1 MKVKVLHARLRALV
15 LFFVFVGIIGTMSC
29 SDSEKT
35 AAAITIQKETF
46 KIIIPAFGE
55 LDAVKST
62 PIMASAQ
69 VRGQQTIAWMTPEN
83 SQVKAGET
91 VISMA
96 ATYYVD
102 SLRTEKFNIARLD
115 LEIQDKEK
123 TLDKEKKD
131 IQAQLALTEIEKQL
145 AEIFAAKDEMI
156 FSRNE
161 IIESSINVEFL
172 GTKTQHF
179 QEKTKQLEKKAL
191 AELQLLKSKKK
202 TLQVKV
208 EQLQSALAS
217 LELKAPHDGILIY
230 EKNWR
235 GEKPRLGMS
244 VWPGMK
250 LAKLPDLDSMEAK
263 VFVLESEA
271 AGLKGDLA
279 ATLTLD
285 SSPGLTFNGKVIGM
299 DTIAKPLEE
308 NSPLKYFEVKI
319 SLEKTDRAIM
329 KPGSQVKAAIFVRK
343 LENVLAV
350 PNQALFFNDGHTYVN
365 VMKGSK
371 LEKRGVKTGDRS
383 LTRTVIT
390 EGLTAGEKVVL

>member
-1 MKVKVLHARLRALV
+1 MKVKVLITASV
-15 LFFVFVGIIGTMSC
+15 LILIFINIIGTMGC
-29 SDSEKT
+29 GGSEKD
-35 AAAITIQKETF
+35 AAVITMQKETF
-46 KIIIPAFGE
+46 EIVIPAFGE
-55 LDAVKST
+55 LEAVKST
-62 PIMASAQ
+62 PILPSPQ
-69 VRGQQTIAWMTPEN
+69 VRGQQTIAWMKPEN
-83 SQVKAGET
+83 SRVKAGET
-91 VISMA
+91 VIRMA
-96 ATYYVD
+96 ASYYVD
-102 SLRTEKFNIARLD
+102 SLQTEKFNVARLD

-123 TLDKEKKD
+123 ALDKEKKD

-145 AEIFAAKDEMI
+145 AEVFAARDESI

-161 IIESSINVEFL
+161 IIESSINIEFL
-172 GTKTQHF
+172 GVKTQHLR
-179 QEKTKQLEKKAL
+179 EKTKQLEKKTL

-208 EQLQSALAS
+208 EQLQSALDS

-235 GEKPRLGMS
+235 GEKPRLGKS
-244 VWPGMK
+244 IWPGMK
-250 LAKLPDLDSMEAK
+250 LAKLPDLNSMEAK

-271 AGLKGDLA
+271 AGLKGDLP

-285 SSPGLTFNGKVIGM
+285 SSPGLSFNGKVIGM

-308 NSPLKYFEVKI
+308 NSPLKYFEVKV
-319 SLEKTDRAIM
+319 SLEKTDPAIM
-329 KPGSQVKAAIFVRK
+329 KPGSQVKTAIFVRK

-365 VMKGSK
+365 VLKGSK
-371 LEKRGVKTGDRS
+371 SEKRAVKTGDRS

>member
-1 MKVKVLHARLRALV
+1 M
-15 LFFVFVGIIGTMSC
+15 GTAGC
-29 SDSEKT
+29 SSAGKD
-35 AAAITIQKETF
+35 AAVITIQKETF
-46 KIIIPAFGE
+46 EITIPAFGE

-62 PIMASAQ
+62 PIMPSPQ
-69 VRGQQTIAWMTPEN
+69 VRGPQTIAWLVPEN
-83 SQVKAGET
+83 SRVKAGEP
-91 VISMA
+91 VIRMA
-96 ATYYVD
+96 AEYYMD
-102 SLRTEKFNIARLD
+102 SLRTEKFNVARLN

-123 TLDKEKKD
+123 ALEKEKKD
-131 IQAQLALTEIEKQL
+131 IQAQLDLTEIEKQL
-145 AEIFAAKDEMI
+145 AEVFAAKDATI

-172 GTKTQHF
+172 ATKTKHL
-179 QEKTKQLEKKAL
+179 QEKSKQMEKKAL
-191 AELQLLKSKKK
+191 AELQLLKSKMK

-208 EQLQSALAS
+208 EQFQSALDS

-250 LAKLPDLDSMEAK
+250 LAKLPDLNIMEAK

-271 AGLKGDLA
+271 AGLKGDLP
-279 ATLTLD
+279 ATITLD
-285 SSPGLTFNGKVIGM
+285 SSPGVAFNGKVDGM

-308 NSPLKYFEVKI
+308 GSPLKYFEVKI
-319 SLEKTDRAIM
+319 SLEKTDPAIM
-329 KPGSQVKAAIFVRK
+329 KPGSLVKTKIFVRK

-350 PNQALFFNDGHTYVN
+350 PNQALFFNDGHTYIN

-371 LEKRGVKTGDRS
+371 MEKRAVKTGDRS
-383 LTRTVIT
+383 LTRTVVT

>member
-1 MKVKVLHARLRALV
+1 MKVKVLLTASV
-15 LFFVFVGIIGTMSC
+15 LILIFMNIIGTMGCGGSGK
-29 SDSEKT
+29 D
-35 AAAITIQKETF
+35 AAVITMQKESF
-46 KIIIPAFGE
+46 EIVIPAFGE
-55 LDAVKST
+55 LEAVKST
-62 PIMASAQ
+62 PILPSPQ
-69 VRGQQTIAWMTPEN
+69 VRGQQTIAWMKPEN

-91 VISMA
+91 VIRMA
-96 ATYYVD
+96 ASYYVD
-102 SLRTEKFNIARLD
+102 SLQTEKFNVARLD

-123 TLDKEKKD
+123 NLDKEKKD

-145 AEIFAAKDEMI
+145 AEVFAARDESI

-172 GTKTQHF
+172 GIKTQHL
-179 QEKTKQLEKKAL
+179 QEKTKQLEKKTL

-208 EQLQSALAS
+208 EQLQSALDS

-250 LAKLPDLDSMEAK
+250 LAKLPDLNSMEAK

-271 AGLKGDLA
+271 AGLKGDLP

-285 SSPGLTFNGKVIGM
+285 SSPGLSFNGKVIGM
-299 DTIAKPLEE
+299 DTIAKSLEE

-319 SLEKTDRAIM
+319 SLEKTDRSIM
-329 KPGSQVKAAIFVRK
+329 KPGSLVKTAIFVRK

-365 VMKGSK
+365 VMKSSK

-390 EGLTAGEKVVL
+390 EGLTVGEKVVL

>member
-1 MKVKVLHARLRALV
+1 MKVNALLKTLV
-15 LFFVFVGIIGTMSC
+15 LIFIIISIMGIMGC
-29 SDSEKT
+29 GGSDKD
-35 AAAITIQKETF
+35 AAIITMQKEIF
-46 KIIIPAFGE
+46 EIVIPAFGE

-62 PIMASAQ
+62 PIMPSPQ
-69 VRGQQTIAWMTPEN
+69 VRGQQTIAWMIPEN

-91 VISMA
+91 VIRMA
-96 ATYYVD
+96 AEYYVD
-102 SLRTEKFNIARLD
+102 SLRTEKFNIARLN

-123 TLDKEKKD
+123 ALDKENKD
-131 IQAQLALTEIEKQL
+131 IQAQLTLTEIEKQL
-145 AEIFAAKDEMI
+145 AEVFAAKDETI

-161 IIESSINVEFL
+161 IIESSVNVEFL
-172 GTKTQHF
+172 GVKTKYL
-179 QEKTKQLEKKAL
+179 QEKSKQMEKKAL
-191 AELQLLKSKKK
+191 AELQLLKSKMK

-208 EQLQSALAS
+208 EQLQSALDS
-217 LELKAPHDGILIY
+217 LDLKAPHDGILIY

-244 VWPGMK
+244 AWMGMK
-250 LAKLPDLDSMEAK
+250 LAKLPDLSSMEAK

-271 AGLKGDLA
+271 AGLKGDLP
-279 ATLTLD
+279 ATVTLD
-285 SSPGLTFNGKVIGM
+285 SSPGLTFSGKVIGI

-308 NSPLKYFEVKI
+308 KSPLKYFEVKI
-319 SLEKTDRAIM
+319 NLEKTDSAIM
-329 KPGSQVKAAIFVRK
+329 KPGSMVKTTIFVRK

-371 LEKRGVKTGDRS
+371 LEKRAVKTGDRS

-390 EGLTAGEKVVL
+390 EGLAAGEKVVL